1 MNEANSTIVIGIDP
15 GFDRLGWAVGMI
27 ENRAVSVIEFGCITP
42 KPSPDYFSRLSEL
55 QREFSRL
62 LEKYKPSVAVI
73 ETLFFSKN
81 KTSAMAVSESRGI
94 VIGRLLATNCTIHEY
109 NPNTIKATVTGSGTA
124 SKAAVT
130 KMVVLQ
136 TGISAK
142 GHHDD
147 AIDAV
152 AILLTHAIL
161 SGTRHLA

>member
-1 MNEANSTIVIGIDP
+1 MSNNMSGIVIGIDP
-15 GFDRLGWAVGMI
+15 GFDRLGWAVGTI
-27 ENRAVSVIEFGCITP
+27 ENRSVKVLDFGCITP
-42 KPSPDYFSRLSEL
+42 KSSPDYFKRLSDL
-55 QREFSRL
+55 QSEFSKV
-62 LEKYKPSVAVI
+62 LEKYNPVTAAI

-81 KTSAMAVSESRGI
+81 KTSALAVSESRGI
-94 VIGRLLATNCTIHEY
+94 VIGRLVATQCSIHEY

-124 SKAAVT
+124 SKAEVT

-136 TGISAK
+136 TGISAT